1 MPILPTKLDYTDK
14 DEASLRL
21 RLQKLVKSVYPAWT
35 DYSTANF
42 GNILIELFAHVG
54 GISTFYMDQQAGE
67 SRWSTAQLRK
77 NILALV
83 KLINYQPRTA
93 TSSRCDVTLT
103 LAAVPAGDVTFDAN
117 DTFTTEGKTTVRFE
131 LLEAATIVAGAN
143 PPTVTVTVAN
153 RTKRLE
159 LFPSSGLANQEI
171 ALSSTP
177 FLAEDIG
184 LTDAGGAWTKVSD
197 FSDSAALDRHFTVT
211 IDHNQRATLRFGTGI
226 IGALAQGTI
235 TVTYYTG
242 GGSTGNVEAGTVTRV
257 GRNYVDSLGNP
268 VIVTCTNAAAA
279 TPAVDEETVAE
290 VRENAPRSLRVL
302 NRTVAREDYEINA
315 LRVPG
320 VSRALMLTSNEDPG
334 IAENAGILY
343 VVPDGAGVPTT
354 DLKNAVAA
362 MVTTTYP
369 KTITFS
375 LTVSDPVYLTVA
387 IRARVYLQ
395 QGSTNAVVKAE
406 ILAALAAFF
415 ALDNPDGTM
424 NTAIDFGF
432 NYKDADGEP
441 TNELP
446 LSTLMDIVKDC
457 AGVRKLD
464 DSTSGFLV
472 NLKHQDLAIGVRAL
486 PRLGQVILINGDT
499 GVTM

>member
-21 RLQKLVKSVYPAWT
+21 RLQKLVKSVYPSWT
-35 DYSTANF
+35 DFSTANF
-42 GNILIELFAHVG
+42 GNILLELFAHVG
-54 GISTFYMDQQAGE
+54 GITTFYMDQQAGE

-93 TSSRCDVTLT
+93 TSSRCDLTLT
-103 LAAVPAGDVTFDAN
+103 LAATPAGDVTFDAG
-117 DTFTTEGKTTVRFE
+117 DMFSTEGKTIVKFE

-153 RTKRLE
+153 RQTRLE
-159 LFPSSGLANQEI
+159 LFASTGLANQEVV
-171 ALSSTP
+171 LSATP
-177 FLAEDIG
+177 FLSEDIAV
-184 LTDAGGAWTKVSD
+184 TDASGAWTLVAD
-197 FSDSAALDRHFTVT
+197 FSDSGPLDRHFTAT
-211 IDHNQRATLRFGTGI
+211 IDHNQRATLRFGTGTV
-226 IGALAQGTI
+226 GALAQGSI
-235 TVTYYTG
+235 SVTYYTG

-268 VIVTCTNAAAA
+268 VIVSCTNVSAAL
-279 TPAVDEETVAE
+279 PAVDEETVAE
-290 VRENAPRSLRVL
+290 IRENAPRSLRVL

-320 VSRALMLTSNEDPG
+320 VSRALMLTRNEDPG

-343 VVPDGAGVPTT
+343 IVPDGAGLPTLE
-354 DLKNAVAA
+354 LKNAVSD
-362 MVTTTYP
+362 MVTITYP

-375 LTVSDPVYLTVA
+375 LTVSDPVYLTVV

-395 QGSTNAVVKAE
+395 QGFTNAVVKAN

-432 NYKDADGEP
+432 NYKDAAGEP
-441 TNELP
+441 TNELA
-446 LSTLMDIVKDC
+446 LSTLMKVVEEC